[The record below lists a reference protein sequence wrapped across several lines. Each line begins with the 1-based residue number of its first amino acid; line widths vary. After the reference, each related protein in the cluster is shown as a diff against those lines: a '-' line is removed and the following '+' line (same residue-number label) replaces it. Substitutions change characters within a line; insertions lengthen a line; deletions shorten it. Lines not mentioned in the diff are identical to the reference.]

1 MHVLATLWSV
11 AQDQFDN
18 GINPDQAEM
27 IVIGLMVACAVAL
40 VFVLRTIQ
48 KVATRVTLTIL
59 LVAIGAGLWVQRENL
74 QDCRGDC
81 ECRLFMQDV
90 RVDPGVFCPERL

>member
-1 MHVLATLWSV
+1 MHVLAALWSV

-18 GINPDQAEM
+18 GIDPDQAET
-27 IVIGLMVACAVAL
+27 IVIGMMVACAVAL
-40 VFVLRTIQ
+40 VFVFRTIQ
-48 KVATRVTLTIL
+48 KVGTRIIL
-59 LVAIGAGLWVQRENL
+59 SLVLIAVGAGLWIQRENL